1 MSHARPQNRIGE
13 DQPTQKLRPRVDE
26 GYCHYSLKLPIVRHT
41 VFKNQDLKHNR
52 KSLSIK
58 MEKKEILLFLLQN
71 IFFLKG
77 SQAKNENQ

>member
-1 MSHARPQNRIGE
+1 MSHAHPQNRIGE

-26 GYCHYSLKLPIVRHT
+26 GCCHYSLKLPIVHHT

-71 IFFLKG
+71 IFF
-77 SQAKNENQ
+77 SQRQSGKE